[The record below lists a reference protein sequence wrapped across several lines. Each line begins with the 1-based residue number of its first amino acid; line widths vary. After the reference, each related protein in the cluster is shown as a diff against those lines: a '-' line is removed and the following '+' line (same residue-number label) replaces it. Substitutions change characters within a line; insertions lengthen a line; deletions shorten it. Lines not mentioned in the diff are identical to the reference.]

1 MMTNTKCWWIPLLLP
16 LFFVFFWKSQAS
28 NYNNAIEKFHHQRS
42 SSREKVISYRYQR
55 NNNIVGRHV
64 CVANKVVTKPVKHL
78 ELYCKPVY
86 KTFVH
91 LCDKTEFRFCSS
103 YTIVY
108 ERAYRLVYKVISET
122 QITYNCCPGWSRISP
137 ASHGCSKDVNECR
150 QDEDFCEHQC
160 LNTFGSYRCKCHDG
174 FILQSDNKSCKLN
187 MNRFPD
193 QDFLRGYEE
202 LAKKV
207 MNLEKIQEKHN
218 ITKLENQLEQLASIF
233 SSIRRQSNV
242 IVGSSNLKPHE
253 IDYDSMYGSPWDRI
267 NSLSEQISL
276 LEEKLEE
283 CTCKH

>member
-137 ASHGCSKDVNECR
+137 ASHGCSKAVCARICQNSGKCTKPDHCTCPR
-150 QDEDFCEHQC
+150 GWMGRTCEVV
-160 LNTFGSYRCKCHDG
+160 
-174 FILQSDNKSCKLN
+174 N

>member
-55 NNNIVGRHV
+55 NNNIVG
-64 CVANKVVTKPVKHL
+64 
-78 ELYCKPVY
+78 
-86 KTFVH
+86 
-91 LCDKTEFRFCSS
+91 
-103 YTIVY
+103 IVY

-137 ASHGCSKDVNECR
+137 ASHGCSKAVCARICQNSGKCTKPDHCTCPRGWMGRTCEVDVNECR